1 MSNREEI
8 EKALSYIEP
17 HDRDV
22 WVNTAY
28 SLKHELGE
36 EAFDMWDR
44 WSQQSDSYSSRDA
57 RSVWKSIK
65 NPTRTIASLF
75 YDARANGYRPDTP
88 YTPPSAEEQARRQAE
103 AAAAREAAQR
113 QQQEN
118 HLRVSKTAQRI
129 WRNAAPA
136 TLAHPYL
143 AAKGITDP
151 AVLGG
156 IRQSE
161 YQGVLNL
168 QIPIYRDGTL
178 YNLQSISPDGG
189 KHFLKDGL
197 KSGGYTVVGDAADT
211 ARGIVVAEGF
221 ATAASIHQATG
232 KPVVVAFDAGNMVTV
247 SETLAK
253 NLPQDIPVTIAV
265 DNDASGTGLAKARQA
280 AALFGDRAKAVQPE
294 FTMTQIQQFQRE
306 NGLDGKGRPKL
317 PSDFNDLH
325 KLAGVAAVR
334 QALDEGANL
343 APQGD
348 GFAQAAADQMAEWQD
363 RMQTRDSLQRPSEN
377 ATLDRKG
384 NAMAQQD
391 TPRETPEAAQ
401 TNGIEFDGRHIETE
415 KSKPVRGAA
424 NQDNDTPRPKQ
435 SSGVSDGLT
444 PEQPEQPKKTEK
456 TAREPSAPKGE
467 PGQTD
472 AAVLL
477 CGRDKKV
484 VLDLNYD
491 TPDSLKDRY
500 ITFEGR
506 LLSPGRQYASPD
518 NPRTVL
524 FTDKGSKLSTAK
536 SDLQTVKDMLE
547 VAKQKGWD
555 SIKIKGGKEFKS
567 LMFVMAES
575 QGIRTSGYSPKP
587 EDLAMVERL
596 RQEYALNGIENATR
610 QERRGGVSDGLAP
623 EQERR
628 PSEGQ
633 PGRSDDTPVSG
644 KPDAAAISKAD
655 KMLAQ
660 SGLPSDAVI
669 NASHEADTHLG
680 APMQAI
686 GQGEIRSEAAA
697 AAAQMKAAALQT
709 GYESAKSVYMRK
721 SEKLSKPNK
730 QLLAFHERSMM
741 DAIRGL
747 KGNARTLALKN
758 YYEHTAEKMHG
769 SRLDLPR
776 PMQIPAQAQSPQQQ
790 RDTRAQERGNAPE
803 ISR

>member
-1 MSNREEI
+1 MSNRDEI

-75 YDARANGYRPDTP
+75 YDARANGYRPDTS

-161 YQGVLNL
+161 YRGVLNL

-253 NLPQDIPVTIAV
+253 NLPPDIPVTIAV

-306 NGLDGKGRPKL
+306 NGLDSQGRPKL

-325 KLAGVAAVR
+325 KLAGIAAVR
-334 QALDEGANL
+334 QALDEGVNL

-348 GFAQAAADQMAEWQD
+348 GFAQAAADQATEWQD
-363 RMQTRDSLQRPSEN
+363 RMQARGQRKRPSES
-377 ATLDRKG
+377 ATPDMKG

-401 TNGIEFDGRHIETE
+401 TNGIEFDGRRAEVE
-415 KSKPVRGAA
+415 KNAPKHGADSP
-424 NQDNDTPRPKQ
+424 NGDTPRPKQ
-435 SSGVSDGLT
+435 SSGVSDGLK
-444 PEQPEQPKKTEK
+444 PEQSEK
-456 TAREPSAPKGE
+456 PTREPSAAPKGE

-472 AAVLL
+472 AAALL
-477 CGRDKKV
+477 QGRDKKI
-484 VLDLNYD
+484 VLDLNYT
-491 TPDSLKDRY
+491 TPESLQNRY

-506 LLSPGRQYASPD
+506 LLSPSRQYASPD
-518 NPRTVL
+518 SYRTVL
-524 FTDKGSKLSTAK
+524 FTDKGNKLTTAK

-547 VAKQKGWD
+547 VAKHKGWD
-555 SIKIKGGKEFKS
+555 SIKIKGSKEFKS

-596 RQEYALNGIENATR
+596 RQEYALNGIETAPR
-610 QERRGGVSDGLAP
+610 QERRSGVSDGLKQEQ

-628 PSEGQ
+628 PSEQ
-633 PGRSDDTPVSG
+633 PGRSGDTPVSG
-644 KPDAAAISKAD
+644 KPDVEAISKAD

-709 GYESAKSVYMRK
+709 GYESAKSVYTRK
-721 SEKLSKPNK
+721 AEKLSKPNK

-741 DAIRGL
+741 DTISGL
-747 KGNARTLALKN
+747 KGDARTLALKN
-758 YYEHTAEKMHG
+758 YYEHTAEKMSG
-769 SRLDLPR
+769 SKLNLPK

>member
-1 MSNREEI
+1 MSNRDEI

-129 WRNAAPA
+129 WRNAAPV

-161 YQGVLNL
+161 YRGVLNL

-253 NLPQDIPVTIAV
+253 NLPPDIPVTIAV

-306 NGLDGKGRPKL
+306 NGLDSQGRPKL

-325 KLAGVAAVR
+325 KLAGIAAVR
-334 QALDEGANL
+334 QALDEGVNL

-348 GFAQAAADQMAEWQD
+348 GFAQAAADQATEWQD
-363 RMQTRDSLQRPSEN
+363 RMQARGQRKRPSES
-377 ATLDRKG
+377 ATPDMKG

-401 TNGIEFDGRHIETE
+401 TNGIEFDGRRAEVE
-415 KSKPVRGAA
+415 KNAPKHGADSP
-424 NQDNDTPRPKQ
+424 NGDTPRPKQ
-435 SSGVSDGLT
+435 SSGVSDGLK
-444 PEQPEQPKKTEK
+444 PEQSEK
-456 TAREPSAPKGE
+456 PTREPSAAPKGE

-472 AAVLL
+472 AAALL
-477 CGRDKKV
+477 QGRDKKI
-484 VLDLNYD
+484 VLDLNYT
-491 TPDSLKDRY
+491 TPESLQNRY

-506 LLSPGRQYASPD
+506 LLSPSRQYASTD
-518 NPRTVL
+518 SYRTVL
-524 FTDKGSKLSTAK
+524 FTDKGNKLTTAK

-547 VAKQKGWD
+547 VAKHKGWD
-555 SIKIKGGKEFKS
+555 SIKIKGSKEFKS

-596 RQEYALNGIENATR
+596 RQEYALNGIETAPR
-610 QERRGGVSDGLAP
+610 QERRSGVSDGLKQEQ

-628 PSEGQ
+628 PSEQ
-633 PGRSDDTPVSG
+633 PGRSGDTPVSG
-644 KPDAAAISKAD
+644 KPDVEAISKAD

-709 GYESAKSVYMRK
+709 GYESAKSVYTRK
-721 SEKLSKPNK
+721 AEKLSKPNK

-741 DAIRGL
+741 DTISGL
-747 KGNARTLALKN
+747 KGDARTLALKN
-758 YYEHTAEKMHG
+758 YYEHTAEKMSG
-769 SRLDLPR
+769 SKLNLPK

>member
-1 MSNREEI
+1 MSNRDEI

-113 QQQEN
+113 QLQEN

-136 TLAHPYL
+136 SLAHPYL

-197 KSGGYTVVGDAADT
+197 KSGGYTVVGDATDT

-401 TNGIEFDGRHIETE
+401 TNGIEFDGRRAEVE
-415 KSKPVRGAA
+415 KNAPKHGADSP
-424 NQDNDTPRPKQ
+424 NSDTPRPKQ
-435 SSGVSDGLT
+435 SSGVSEGLK
-444 PEQPEQPKKTEK
+444 PEQPDNT
-456 TAREPSAPKGE
+456 TREPSAAKSE

-472 AAVLL
+472 AAALL
-477 CGRDKKV
+477 RGMHKKV

-491 TPDSLKDRY
+491 TPESLKERY
-500 ITFEGR
+500 ITFEGK

-555 SIKIKGGKEFKS
+555 SIKIKGSKEFKS

-596 RQEYALNGIENATR
+596 RQEYALNGIETAPR
-610 QERRGGVSDGLAP
+610 QERRSGVSDGLKQEQ

-628 PSEGQ
+628 PSEQ
-633 PGRSDDTPVSG
+633 PGRSGDTPVSG
-644 KPDAAAISKAD
+644 KPDVEAISKAD

-709 GYESAKSVYMRK
+709 GYESAKSVYTRK
-721 SEKLSKPNK
+721 AEKLSKPNK

-747 KGNARTLALKN
+747 KGDARTLALKN
-758 YYEHTAEKMHG
+758 YYEHTAEKMSG
-769 SRLDLPR
+769 SKLNLPK

>member
-1 MSNREEI
+1 MSNRDEI

-161 YQGVLNL
+161 YRGVLNL

-253 NLPQDIPVTIAV
+253 NLPPDIPVTIAV

-306 NGLDGKGRPKL
+306 NGLDSQGRPKL

-325 KLAGVAAVR
+325 KLAGIAAVR
-334 QALDEGANL
+334 QALDEGVNL

-348 GFAQAAADQMAEWQD
+348 GFAQAAADQATEWQD
-363 RMQTRDSLQRPSEN
+363 RMQARGQRKRPSES
-377 ATLDRKG
+377 ATPDMKG

-401 TNGIEFDGRHIETE
+401 TNGIEFDGRRAEVE
-415 KSKPVRGAA
+415 KNAPKHGADSP
-424 NQDNDTPRPKQ
+424 NGDTPRPKQ
-435 SSGVSDGLT
+435 SSGVSDGLK
-444 PEQPEQPKKTEK
+444 PEQSEK
-456 TAREPSAPKGE
+456 PTREPSAAPKGE

-472 AAVLL
+472 AAALL
-477 CGRDKKV
+477 QGRDKKI
-484 VLDLNYD
+484 VLDLNYT
-491 TPDSLKDRY
+491 TPESLQNRY
-500 ITFEGR
+500 ITSEGR
-506 LLSPGRQYASPD
+506 LLSPSRQYASPD
-518 NPRTVL
+518 SYRTVL
-524 FTDKGSKLSTAK
+524 FTDKGNKLTTAK

-547 VAKQKGWD
+547 VAKHKGWD
-555 SIKIKGGKEFKS
+555 SIKIKGSKEFKS

-596 RQEYALNGIENATR
+596 RQEYALNGIETAPR
-610 QERRGGVSDGLAP
+610 QERRSGVSDGLKQEQ

-628 PSEGQ
+628 PSEQ
-633 PGRSDDTPVSG
+633 PGRSGDTPVSG
-644 KPDAAAISKAD
+644 KPDVEAISKAD

-709 GYESAKSVYMRK
+709 GYESAKSVYTRK
-721 SEKLSKPNK
+721 AEKLSKPNK

-741 DAIRGL
+741 DTISGL
-747 KGNARTLALKN
+747 KGDARTLALKN
-758 YYEHTAEKMHG
+758 YYEHTAEKMSG
-769 SRLDLPR
+769 SKLNLPK

>member
-1 MSNREEI
+1 MSNRDEI

-44 WSQQSDSYSSRDA
+44 WSQQSDSYRSRDA

-178 YNLQSISPDGG
+178 YNLQSISPEGG

-253 NLPQDIPVTIAV
+253 NLPPDIPVTIAV

-306 NGLDGKGRPKL
+306 NGLDGQGRPKL

-325 KLAGVAAVR
+325 KLAGIEAVR
-334 QALDEGANL
+334 QAMAEGANL
-343 APQGD
+343 APQAD
-348 GFAQAAADQMAEWQD
+348 GFAQAAADQAAEWQD
-363 RMQTRDSLQRPSEN
+363 RMQTRGQRQRLSES
-377 ATLDRKG
+377 ATPDMKG

-401 TNGIEFDGRHIETE
+401 TNGIEFDGRRAEVE
-415 KSKPVRGAA
+415 KNAPKHGADSP
-424 NQDNDTPRPKQ
+424 NSDTPRPKQ
-435 SSGVSDGLT
+435 SSGVSDGLK
-444 PEQPEQPKKTEK
+444 PEQSDNT
-456 TAREPSAPKGE
+456 TREPSDVKSE

-472 AAVLL
+472 AAALL
-477 CGRDKKV
+477 RGMDKKV

-491 TPDSLKDRY
+491 TPESLKERY
-500 ITFEGR
+500 ITFEGK

-555 SIKIKGGKEFKS
+555 SIKIKGSKEFKS

-596 RQEYALNGIENATR
+596 RQEYALNGIETAPH
-610 QERRGGVSDGLAP
+610 QERRSGVSDGLKQEQ

-628 PSEGQ
+628 PSEQ
-633 PGRSDDTPVSG
+633 PDRSGDTPVSG
-644 KPDAAAISKAD
+644 KPDVEAISKAD
-655 KMLAQ
+655 RMLAQ

-697 AAAQMKAAALQT
+697 AAAQMKSAALQT
-709 GYESAKSVYMRK
+709 GYESAKSVYTRK
-721 SEKLSKPNK
+721 AEKLSKPNK

-747 KGNARTLALKN
+747 KGDARTLALKN
-758 YYEHTAEKMHG
+758 YYEHTAEKMSG
-769 SRLDLPR
+769 SKLNLPK

>member
-1 MSNREEI
+1 MSNRDEI

-129 WRNAAPA
+129 WLNAAPA

-161 YQGVLNL
+161 YRGVLNL

-253 NLPQDIPVTIAV
+253 NLPPDIPVTIAV

-306 NGLDGKGRPKL
+306 NGLDSQGRPKL

-325 KLAGVAAVR
+325 KLAGIAAVR
-334 QALDEGANL
+334 QALDEGVNL

-348 GFAQAAADQMAEWQD
+348 GFAQAAADQATEWQD
-363 RMQTRDSLQRPSEN
+363 RMQARGQRKRPSES
-377 ATLDRKG
+377 ATPDMKG

-401 TNGIEFDGRHIETE
+401 TNGIEFDGRRAEVE
-415 KSKPVRGAA
+415 KNAPKHGADSP
-424 NQDNDTPRPKQ
+424 NGDTPRPKQ
-435 SSGVSDGLT
+435 SSGVSDGLK
-444 PEQPEQPKKTEK
+444 PEQSEK
-456 TAREPSAPKGE
+456 PTREPSAAPKGE

-472 AAVLL
+472 AAALL
-477 CGRDKKV
+477 QGRDKKII
-484 VLDLNYD
+484 LDLNYT
-491 TPDSLKDRY
+491 TPESLQNRY

-506 LLSPGRQYASPD
+506 LLSPSRQYASPD
-518 NPRTVL
+518 SYRTVL
-524 FTDKGSKLSTAK
+524 FTDKGNKLTTAK

-547 VAKQKGWD
+547 VAKHKGWD
-555 SIKIKGGKEFKS
+555 SIKIKGSKEFKS

-596 RQEYALNGIENATR
+596 RQEYALNGIETAPR
-610 QERRGGVSDGLAP
+610 QERRSGVSDGLKQEQ

-628 PSEGQ
+628 PSEQ
-633 PGRSDDTPVSG
+633 PGRSGDTPVSG
-644 KPDAAAISKAD
+644 KPDVEAISKAD

-709 GYESAKSVYMRK
+709 GYESAKSVYTRK
-721 SEKLSKPNK
+721 AEKLSKPNK

-741 DAIRGL
+741 DTISGL
-747 KGNARTLALKN
+747 KGDARTLALKN
-758 YYEHTAEKMHG
+758 YYEHTAEKMSG
-769 SRLDLPR
+769 SKLNLPK

>member
-1 MSNREEI
+1 MSNRDEI

-88 YTPPSAEEQARRQAE
+88 YTPPSNEEQARRQAE

-161 YQGVLNL
+161 YRGVLNL

-253 NLPQDIPVTIAV
+253 NLPPDIPVTIAV

-306 NGLDGKGRPKL
+306 NGLDSQGRPKL

-325 KLAGVAAVR
+325 KLAGIAAVR
-334 QALDEGANL
+334 QALDEGVNL

-348 GFAQAAADQMAEWQD
+348 GFAQAAADQATEWQD
-363 RMQTRDSLQRPSEN
+363 RMQARGQRKRPSES
-377 ATLDRKG
+377 ATPDMKG

-401 TNGIEFDGRHIETE
+401 TNGIEFDGRRAAVE
-415 KSKPVRGAA
+415 KNAPKHGADSP
-424 NQDNDTPRPKQ
+424 NGDTPRPKQ
-435 SSGVSDGLT
+435 SSGVSDGLK
-444 PEQPEQPKKTEK
+444 PEQSEK
-456 TAREPSAPKGE
+456 PTREPSAAPKGE

-472 AAVLL
+472 AAALL
-477 CGRDKKV
+477 QGRDKKI
-484 VLDLNYD
+484 VLDLNYT
-491 TPDSLKDRY
+491 TPESLQNRY

-506 LLSPGRQYASPD
+506 LLSPSRQYASPD
-518 NPRTVL
+518 SYRTVL
-524 FTDKGSKLSTAK
+524 FTDKGNKLTTAK

-547 VAKQKGWD
+547 VAKHKGWD
-555 SIKIKGGKEFKS
+555 SIKIKGSKEFKS

-596 RQEYALNGIENATR
+596 RQEYALNGIETAPR
-610 QERRGGVSDGLAP
+610 QERRSGVSDGLKQEQ

-628 PSEGQ
+628 PSEQ
-633 PGRSDDTPVSG
+633 PGRSGDTPVSG
-644 KPDAAAISKAD
+644 KPDVEAISKAD

-669 NASHEADTHLG
+669 NAPHEADTHLG

-709 GYESAKSVYMRK
+709 GYESAKSVYTRK
-721 SEKLSKPNK
+721 AEKLSKPNK

-741 DAIRGL
+741 DTISGL
-747 KGNARTLALKN
+747 KGDARTLALKN
-758 YYEHTAEKMHG
+758 YYEHTAEKMSG
-769 SRLDLPR
+769 SKLNLPK

>member
-1 MSNREEI
+1 MSNRDEI

-161 YQGVLNL
+161 YRGVLNL

-253 NLPQDIPVTIAV
+253 NLPPDIPVTIAV

-306 NGLDGKGRPKL
+306 NGLDSQGRPKL

-325 KLAGVAAVR
+325 KLAGIAAVR
-334 QALDEGANL
+334 QALDEGVNL

-348 GFAQAAADQMAEWQD
+348 GFAQAAADQATEWQD
-363 RMQTRDSLQRPSEN
+363 RMQARGQRKRPSES
-377 ATLDRKG
+377 ATPDMKG

-401 TNGIEFDGRHIETE
+401 TNGIEFDGRRAEVE
-415 KSKPVRGAA
+415 KNAPKHGADSP
-424 NQDNDTPRPKQ
+424 NGDTPRPKQ
-435 SSGVSDGLT
+435 SSGVSDGLK
-444 PEQPEQPKKTEK
+444 PEQSEK
-456 TAREPSAPKGE
+456 PTREPSAAPKGE

-472 AAVLL
+472 AAALL
-477 CGRDKKV
+477 QGRDKKI
-484 VLDLNYD
+484 VLDLNYT
-491 TPDSLKDRY
+491 TPESLQNRY

-506 LLSPGRQYASPD
+506 LLSPSRQYASPD
-518 NPRTVL
+518 SYRTVL
-524 FTDKGSKLSTAK
+524 FTDKGNKLTTAK

-547 VAKQKGWD
+547 VAKHKGWD
-555 SIKIKGGKEFKS
+555 SIKIKGSKEFKS

-596 RQEYALNGIENATR
+596 RQEYALNGIETAPR
-610 QERRGGVSDGLAP
+610 QERRSGVSDGLKQEQ

-628 PSEGQ
+628 PSEQ
-633 PGRSDDTPVSG
+633 PGRSGDTPVSG
-644 KPDAAAISKAD
+644 KPDVEAISKAD

-709 GYESAKSVYMRK
+709 GYESAKSVYTRK
-721 SEKLSKPNK
+721 AEKLSKPNK

-741 DAIRGL
+741 DTISGL
-747 KGNARTLALKN
+747 KGDARTLALKN
-758 YYEHTAEKMHG
+758 YYEHTAEKMSG
-769 SRLDLPR
+769 SKLNLPK

>member
-1 MSNREEI
+1 MSNRDEI

-44 WSQQSDSYSSRDA
+44 WSQQSDSYRSRDA

-197 KSGGYTVVGDAADT
+197 KSGGYTVVGNAADT

-348 GFAQAAADQMAEWQD
+348 GFAQVAADQMAEWQD

-401 TNGIEFDGRHIETE
+401 TNGIEFDGRRAEVE
-415 KSKPVRGAA
+415 KNAPKHGADSP
-424 NQDNDTPRPKQ
+424 NSDTPRPKQ
-435 SSGVSDGLT
+435 SSGVSDGLK
-444 PEQPEQPKKTEK
+444 PEQSDNT
-456 TAREPSAPKGE
+456 TREPSDVKSE

-472 AAVLL
+472 AAALL
-477 CGRDKKV
+477 RGMDKKV

-491 TPDSLKDRY
+491 TPESLKERY
-500 ITFEGR
+500 ITFEGK

-555 SIKIKGGKEFKS
+555 SIKIKGSKEFKS

-596 RQEYALNGIENATR
+596 RQEYALNGIETAPR
-610 QERRGGVSDGLAP
+610 QERRSGVSDGLKQEQ

-628 PSEGQ
+628 PSEQ
-633 PGRSDDTPVSG
+633 PGRSGDTPVSG
-644 KPDAAAISKAD
+644 KPDVEAISKAD

-709 GYESAKSVYMRK
+709 GYESAKSVYTRK
-721 SEKLSKPNK
+721 AEKLSKPNK

-747 KGNARTLALKN
+747 KGDARTLALKN
-758 YYEHTAEKMHG
+758 YYEHTAEKMSG
-769 SRLDLPR
+769 SKLNLPK

>member
-1 MSNREEI
+1 MSNRDEI

-161 YQGVLNL
+161 YRGVLNL

-253 NLPQDIPVTIAV
+253 NLPPDIPVTIAV

-306 NGLDGKGRPKL
+306 NGLDSQGRPKL

-325 KLAGVAAVR
+325 KLAGIAAVR
-334 QALDEGANL
+334 QALDEGVNL

-348 GFAQAAADQMAEWQD
+348 GFAQAAADQATEWQD
-363 RMQTRDSLQRPSEN
+363 RMQARGQRKRPSES
-377 ATLDRKG
+377 ATPDMKG

-401 TNGIEFDGRHIETE
+401 TNGIEFDGRRAEVE
-415 KSKPVRGAA
+415 KNAPKHGADSP
-424 NQDNDTPRPKQ
+424 NGDTPRPKQ
-435 SSGVSDGLT
+435 SSGVSEGLK
-444 PEQPEQPKKTEK
+444 PEQPDNT
-456 TAREPSAPKGE
+456 TREPSAAKSE

-472 AAVLL
+472 AAALL
-477 CGRDKKV
+477 RGMDKKV

-491 TPDSLKDRY
+491 TPESLKERY
-500 ITFEGR
+500 ITFEGK

-555 SIKIKGGKEFKS
+555 SIKIKGSKEFKS

-596 RQEYALNGIENATR
+596 RQEYALNGIETAPR
-610 QERRGGVSDGLAP
+610 QERRSGVSDGLKQEQ

-628 PSEGQ
+628 PSEQ
-633 PGRSDDTPVSG
+633 PGRSGDTPVSG
-644 KPDAAAISKAD
+644 KPDVEAISKAD

-709 GYESAKSVYMRK
+709 GYESAKSVYTRK
-721 SEKLSKPNK
+721 AEKLSKPNK

-747 KGNARTLALKN
+747 KGDARTLALKN
-758 YYEHTAEKMHG
+758 YYEHTAEKMSG
-769 SRLDLPR
+769 SKLNLPK

>member
-1 MSNREEI
+1 MSNRDEI

-44 WSQQSDSYSSRDA
+44 WSQQSDSYRSRDA

-178 YNLQSISPDGG
+178 YNLQSISPEGG

-253 NLPQDIPVTIAV
+253 NLPPDIPVTIAV

-306 NGLDGKGRPKL
+306 NGLDGQGRPKL

-325 KLAGVAAVR
+325 KLAGIEAVR
-334 QALDEGANL
+334 QAMAEGANL
-343 APQGD
+343 APQAD
-348 GFAQAAADQMAEWQD
+348 GFAQAAADQAAEWQD
-363 RMQTRDSLQRPSEN
+363 RMQTRGQRQRLSES
-377 ATLDRKG
+377 ATPDMKG

-401 TNGIEFDGRHIETE
+401 TNGIEFDGRRAEVE
-415 KSKPVRGAA
+415 KNAPKHGADSP
-424 NQDNDTPRPKQ
+424 NSDTPRPKQ
-435 SSGVSDGLT
+435 SSGVSDGLK
-444 PEQPEQPKKTEK
+444 PEQSDNT
-456 TAREPSAPKGE
+456 TREPSDVKSE

-472 AAVLL
+472 AAALL
-477 CGRDKKV
+477 QGRDKKV

-491 TPDSLKDRY
+491 TPESLKERY
-500 ITFEGR
+500 ITFEGK

-555 SIKIKGGKEFKS
+555 SIKIKGSKEFKS

-596 RQEYALNGIENATR
+596 RQEYALNGIETAPR
-610 QERRGGVSDGLAP
+610 QERRSGVSDGLKQEQ

-628 PSEGQ
+628 PSEQ
-633 PGRSDDTPVSG
+633 PGRSGDTPVSG
-644 KPDAAAISKAD
+644 KPDVEAISKAD

-709 GYESAKSVYMRK
+709 GYESAKSVYTRK
-721 SEKLSKPNK
+721 AEKLSKPNK

-741 DAIRGL
+741 DTIRGL
-747 KGNARTLALKN
+747 KGDARTLALKN
-758 YYEHTAEKMHG
+758 YYEHTAEKMSG
-769 SRLDLPR
+769 SKLNLPK

>member
-1 MSNREEI
+1 MSNRDEI

-161 YQGVLNL
+161 YRGVLNL

-253 NLPQDIPVTIAV
+253 NLPPDIPVTIAV

-306 NGLDGKGRPKL
+306 NGLDSQGRPKL

-325 KLAGVAAVR
+325 KLAGIAAVR
-334 QALDEGANL
+334 QALDEGVNL

-348 GFAQAAADQMAEWQD
+348 GFAQAAADQATEWQD
-363 RMQTRDSLQRPSEN
+363 RMQARGQRKRPSES
-377 ATLDRKG
+377 ATPDMKG

-401 TNGIEFDGRHIETE
+401 TNGIEFDGRRAEVE
-415 KSKPVRGAA
+415 KNAPKHGADSP
-424 NQDNDTPRPKQ
+424 NGDTPRPKQ
-435 SSGVSDGLT
+435 SSGVSDGLK
-444 PEQPEQPKKTEK
+444 PEQSEK
-456 TAREPSAPKGE
+456 PTREPSAAPKGE

-472 AAVLL
+472 AAALL
-477 CGRDKKV
+477 QGRDKKI
-484 VLDLNYD
+484 VLDLNYT
-491 TPDSLKDRY
+491 TPESLQNRY

-506 LLSPGRQYASPD
+506 LLSPSRQYASPD
-518 NPRTVL
+518 SYRTVL
-524 FTDKGSKLSTAK
+524 FTDKGNKLTTAK

-547 VAKQKGWD
+547 VAKHKGWD
-555 SIKIKGGKEFKS
+555 SIKIKGSKEFKS

-596 RQEYALNGIENATR
+596 RQEYALNGIETAPR
-610 QERRGGVSDGLAP
+610 QERRSGVSDGLKQEQ

-628 PSEGQ
+628 PSEQ
-633 PGRSDDTPVSG
+633 PGRSGDTPVSG
-644 KPDAAAISKAD
+644 KPDVEAISKAD

-709 GYESAKSVYMRK
+709 GYESAKSVYTRK
-721 SEKLSKPNK
+721 AEKLSKPNK

>member
-1 MSNREEI
+1 MSNRDEI

-44 WSQQSDSYSSRDA
+44 WSQQSDSYRSRDA

-178 YNLQSISPDGG
+178 YNLQSISPEGG

-211 ARGIVVAEGF
+211 ARGIVIAEGF
-221 ATAASIHQATG
+221 ATAASIRQATG
-232 KPVVVAFDAGNMVTV
+232 KPVIVAFDAGNMVTV

-253 NLPQDIPVTIAV
+253 NLPPDIPVTIAV

-294 FTMTQIQQFQRE
+294 FTMTQIQQYQRE
-306 NGLDGKGRPKL
+306 NGLDGQGRPKL

-325 KLAGVAAVR
+325 KLAGIEAVR
-334 QALDEGANL
+334 QAMAEGANL
-343 APQGD
+343 APQAD
-348 GFAQAAADQMAEWQD
+348 GFAQAAADQAAEWQD
-363 RMQTRDSLQRPSEN
+363 RMQTRGQRQRPSES
-377 ATLDRKG
+377 ATPDMKG
-384 NAMAQQD
+384 NVMAQQD

-401 TNGIEFDGRHIETE
+401 TNGIEFDGRRAEVE
-415 KSKPVRGAA
+415 KNAPKHGADSP
-424 NQDNDTPRPKQ
+424 NSDTPRPKQ
-435 SSGVSDGLT
+435 SSGVSDGLK
-444 PEQPEQPKKTEK
+444 PEQPDNT
-456 TAREPSAPKGE
+456 TRESSAAKSE

-472 AAVLL
+472 AAALL
-477 CGRDKKV
+477 RGMDKKV

-491 TPDSLKDRY
+491 TPESLKERY
-500 ITFEGR
+500 ITFEGK

-555 SIKIKGGKEFKS
+555 SIKIKGSKEFKS

-575 QGIRTSGYSPKP
+575 QGIRTSGYRPKP

-596 RQEYALNGIENATR
+596 RQEYAPNGIETAPR
-610 QERRGGVSDGLAP
+610 QERRSGVSDGLKQ

-628 PSEGQ
+628 PSEQ
-633 PGRSDDTPVSG
+633 PDRSGDTPVSG
-644 KPDAAAISKAD
+644 KPDVEAISKAD
-655 KMLAQ
+655 RMLAQ

-697 AAAQMKAAALQT
+697 AAAQMKSAALQT
-709 GYESAKSVYMRK
+709 GYESAKSVYTRK
-721 SEKLSKPNK
+721 AEKLSEPNK

-747 KGNARTLALKN
+747 KGDARTLALKN
-758 YYEHTAEKMHG
+758 YYEHTAEKMSG
-769 SRLDLPR
+769 RKLNLPK

>member
-1 MSNREEI
+1 MSNRDEI

-129 WRNAAPA
+129 WLNAAPA

-161 YQGVLNL
+161 YRGVLNL

-253 NLPQDIPVTIAV
+253 NLPPDIPVTIAV

-306 NGLDGKGRPKL
+306 NGLDSQGRPKL

-325 KLAGVAAVR
+325 KLAGIAAVR
-334 QALDEGANL
+334 QALDEGVNL

-348 GFAQAAADQMAEWQD
+348 GFAQAAADQATEWQD
-363 RMQTRDSLQRPSEN
+363 RMQARGQRKRPSES
-377 ATLDRKG
+377 ATPDMKG

-401 TNGIEFDGRHIETE
+401 TNGIEFDGRRAEVE
-415 KSKPVRGAA
+415 KNAPKHGADSP
-424 NQDNDTPRPKQ
+424 NGDTPRPKQ
-435 SSGVSDGLT
+435 SSGVSDGLK
-444 PEQPEQPKKTEK
+444 PEQSEK
-456 TAREPSAPKGE
+456 PTREPSAAPKGE

-472 AAVLL
+472 AAALL
-477 CGRDKKV
+477 QGRDKKI
-484 VLDLNYD
+484 VLDLNYT
-491 TPDSLKDRY
+491 TPESLQNRY

-506 LLSPGRQYASPD
+506 LLSPSRQYASPD
-518 NPRTVL
+518 SYRTVL
-524 FTDKGSKLSTAK
+524 FTDKGNKLTTAK

-547 VAKQKGWD
+547 VAKHKGWD
-555 SIKIKGGKEFKS
+555 SIKIKGSKEFKS

-596 RQEYALNGIENATR
+596 RQEYALNGIETAPR
-610 QERRGGVSDGLAP
+610 QERRSGVSDGLKQEQ

-628 PSEGQ
+628 PSEQ
-633 PGRSDDTPVSG
+633 PGRSGDTPVSG
-644 KPDAAAISKAD
+644 KPDVEAISKAD

-697 AAAQMKAAALQT
+697 AAAQMRAAALQT
-709 GYESAKSVYMRK
+709 GYESAKSVYTRK
-721 SEKLSKPNK
+721 AEKLSKPNK

-741 DAIRGL
+741 DTISGL
-747 KGNARTLALKN
+747 KGDARTLALKN
-758 YYEHTAEKMHG
+758 YYEHTAEKMSG
-769 SRLDLPR
+769 SKLNLPK

>member
-1 MSNREEI
+1 MSNRDEI

-161 YQGVLNL
+161 YRGVLNL

-253 NLPQDIPVTIAV
+253 NLPPDIPVTIAV

-306 NGLDGKGRPKL
+306 NGLDSQGRPKL

-325 KLAGVAAVR
+325 KLAGIAAVR
-334 QALDEGANL
+334 QALDEGVNL

-348 GFAQAAADQMAEWQD
+348 GFAQAAADQATEWQD
-363 RMQTRDSLQRPSEN
+363 RMQARGQRKRPSES
-377 ATLDRKG
+377 ATPDMKG

-401 TNGIEFDGRHIETE
+401 TNGIEFDGRRAEVE
-415 KSKPVRGAA
+415 KNAPKHGADSP
-424 NQDNDTPRPKQ
+424 NGDTPRPKQ
-435 SSGVSDGLT
+435 SSGVSDGLK
-444 PEQPEQPKKTEK
+444 PEQSEK
-456 TAREPSAPKGE
+456 PTREPSAAPKGE

-472 AAVLL
+472 AAALL
-477 CGRDKKV
+477 QGRDKKI
-484 VLDLNYD
+484 VLDLNYT
-491 TPDSLKDRY
+491 TPESLKERY
-500 ITFEGR
+500 ITFEGK

-555 SIKIKGGKEFKS
+555 SIKIKGSKEFKS

-596 RQEYALNGIENATR
+596 RQEYALNGIETAPR
-610 QERRGGVSDGLAP
+610 QERRSGVSDGLKQEQ

-628 PSEGQ
+628 PSEQ
-633 PGRSDDTPVSG
+633 PGRSGDTPVSG
-644 KPDAAAISKAD
+644 KPDVEAISKAD

-660 SGLPSDAVI
+660 SGLPSDVVI

-709 GYESAKSVYMRK
+709 GYESAKSVYTRK
-721 SEKLSKPNK
+721 AEKLSKPNK

-747 KGNARTLALKN
+747 KGDARTLALKN
-758 YYEHTAEKMHG
+758 YYEHTAEKMSG
-769 SRLDLPR
+769 SKLNLPK

>member
-1 MSNREEI
+1 MSNRDEI

-161 YQGVLNL
+161 YRGVLNL

-211 ARGIVVAEGF
+211 ARGMVVAEGF

-253 NLPQDIPVTIAV
+253 NLPPDIPVTIAV

-306 NGLDGKGRPKL
+306 NGLDSQGRPKL

-325 KLAGVAAVR
+325 KLAGIAAVR
-334 QALDEGANL
+334 QALDEGVNL

-348 GFAQAAADQMAEWQD
+348 GFAQAATDQATEWQD
-363 RMQTRDSLQRPSEN
+363 RMQARGQRKRPSES
-377 ATLDRKG
+377 ATPDMKG

-401 TNGIEFDGRHIETE
+401 TNGIEFDGRRAEVE
-415 KSKPVRGAA
+415 KNAPKHGADSP
-424 NQDNDTPRPKQ
+424 NGDTPRPKQ
-435 SSGVSDGLT
+435 SSGVSDGLK
-444 PEQPEQPKKTEK
+444 PEQPEKPT
-456 TAREPSAPKGE
+456 REPSAAPKGE

-472 AAVLL
+472 AAALL
-477 CGRDKKV
+477 RGRDKKV

-518 NPRTVL
+518 SYRTVL
-524 FTDKGSKLSTAK
+524 FTDKGSKLTTAK

-547 VAKQKGWD
+547 VAKHKGWD

-769 SRLDLPR
+769 SRLDLPH

>member
-1 MSNREEI
+1 MSNRDEI

-113 QQQEN
+113 QLQEN

-136 TLAHPYL
+136 SLAHPYL

-197 KSGGYTVVGDAADT
+197 KSGGYTVVGDATNT

-401 TNGIEFDGRHIETE
+401 TNGIEFDGRRAEVE
-415 KSKPVRGAA
+415 KNAPKHGADSP
-424 NQDNDTPRPKQ
+424 NSDTPRPKQ
-435 SSGVSDGLT
+435 SSGVSEGLK
-444 PEQPEQPKKTEK
+444 PEQPDNT
-456 TAREPSAPKGE
+456 TREPSAAKSE

-472 AAVLL
+472 AAALL
-477 CGRDKKV
+477 RGMDKKV

-491 TPDSLKDRY
+491 TPESLKERY
-500 ITFEGR
+500 ITFEGK

-555 SIKIKGGKEFKS
+555 SIKIKGSKEFKS

-596 RQEYALNGIENATR
+596 RQEYALNGIETAPR
-610 QERRGGVSDGLAP
+610 QERRSGVSDGLKQEQ

-628 PSEGQ
+628 PSEQ
-633 PGRSDDTPVSG
+633 PGRSGDTPVSG
-644 KPDAAAISKAD
+644 KPDVEAISKAD

-709 GYESAKSVYMRK
+709 GYESAKSVYTRK
-721 SEKLSKPNK
+721 AEKLSKPNK

-747 KGNARTLALKN
+747 KGDARTLALKN
-758 YYEHTAEKMHG
+758 YYEHTAEKMSG
-769 SRLDLPR
+769 SKLNLPK

>member
-1 MSNREEI
+1 MSNRDEI

-161 YQGVLNL
+161 YRGVLNL

-253 NLPQDIPVTIAV
+253 NLPPDIPVTIAV

-306 NGLDGKGRPKL
+306 NGLDSQGRPKL

-325 KLAGVAAVR
+325 KLAGIAAVR
-334 QALDEGANL
+334 QALDEGVNL

-348 GFAQAAADQMAEWQD
+348 GFAQAAADQATEWQD
-363 RMQTRDSLQRPSEN
+363 RMQARGQRKRPSES
-377 ATLDRKG
+377 ATPDMKG

-401 TNGIEFDGRHIETE
+401 TNGIEFDGRHAEVE
-415 KSKPVRGAA
+415 KNAPKHGADSP
-424 NQDNDTPRPKQ
+424 NGDTPRPKQ
-435 SSGVSDGLT
+435 SSGVSDGLK
-444 PEQPEQPKKTEK
+444 PEQSEK
-456 TAREPSAPKGE
+456 PTREPSAAPKGE

-472 AAVLL
+472 AAALL
-477 CGRDKKV
+477 QGRDKKI
-484 VLDLNYD
+484 VLDLNYT
-491 TPDSLKDRY
+491 TPESLQNRY

-506 LLSPGRQYASPD
+506 LLSPSRQYASPD
-518 NPRTVL
+518 SYRTVL
-524 FTDKGSKLSTAK
+524 FTDKGNKLTTAK

-547 VAKQKGWD
+547 VAKHKGWD
-555 SIKIKGGKEFKS
+555 SIKIKGSKEFKS

-628 PSEGQ
+628 LSEGQ
-633 PGRSDDTPVSG
+633 PDRSDDTPVSG

-660 SGLPSDAVI
+660 SELPGDAVI
-669 NASHEADTHLG
+669 NASREADTHLG

-769 SRLDLPR
+769 SRLDLPK